1 MDYNKKILQ
10 FFTNELDTEHRN
22 ELKLEMANDVGIKE
36 DMKLQQEVL
45 YTIAN
50 QEDDFSDFKQQLK
63 DVGSEFMEEEINKQS
78 SFKMNYWLAA
88 ASVIV
93 VIGLGSYLG
102 LLRDNH
108 YSGSQV
114 FIDYYSPYGSDMTVR
129 GGEQSSV
136 FDVAMEKYQAGDMN
150 GAIASFNEIYDEN
163 QELAGFFTGLCYME
177 LGDIETAKLK
187 LEATKEIAIFYEEQV
202 KWYLA
207 LCHLKL
213 EEFKE
218 AELLLVQI
226 QTGGNKYSQSA
237 KELLEKIG
245 A

>member
-10 FFTNELDTEHRN
+10 FFTNELDSEHRN
-22 ELKLEMANDVGIKE
+22 ELKLEMANNVGVEE

-50 QEDDFSDFKQQLK
+50 QEEDYSEFKQQLQNI
-63 DVGSEFMEEEINKQS
+63 GGEFLEEEVNKQS

-102 LLRDNH
+102 LLQDNH
-108 YSGSQV
+108 YSGNQMFV
-114 FIDYYSPYGSDMTVR
+114 EYYAPYGSDMTVR
-129 GGEQSSV
+129 GGEQSSI
-136 FDVAMEKYQAGDMN
+136 FDVALEKYQAGDMN
-150 GAIASFNEIYDEN
+150 GAIASFNEIADEN

-177 LGDIETAKLK
+177 LGDIQTAKQQLV
-187 LEATKEIAIFYEEQV
+187 ATQEIAIFYEEQV

-218 AELLLVQI
+218 AELLLTQI
-226 QTGGNKYSQSA
+226 QTGGNKYAQQA
-237 KELLEKIG
+237 KELLEKIDI
-245 A
+245 